1 MKSTLIQLEKVWKN
15 YKMGSETVHAL
26 RNIDLSINQ
35 NEFVVIVGPS
45 GSGKSTL
52 MNLVGCLDIPSAG
65 TIKLDQKDIS
75 KLSDNNLAVLRG
87 KKIGFVFQ
95 KFNLIA
101 NITALQN
108 VMLPMIFQGKSKE
121 KRLEKARELLTFVG
135 LQHRLTHKPNELSGG
150 EQQRVAI
157 ARALANDPEVILAD
171 EPTGNLD
178 SITGKK
184 IMDLFQSLHKNGKT
198 IIFVTHDNELTKYA
212 QKIVTIKDG
221 LINEKN
227 MRKIK

>member
-1 MKSTLIQLEKVWKN
+1 MRNTLIQLEKVCKN

-26 RNIDLSINQ
+26 KGVDLSINQ

-75 KLSDNNLAVLRG
+75 KLSDNKLAVLRG

-108 VMLPMIFQGKSKE
+108 VMLPMIFQGKSKD
-121 KRLEKARELLTFVG
+121 KRLEKAKELLTFVG
-135 LQHRLTHKPNELSGG
+135 LQHRLTHKPNELS
-150 EQQRVAI
+150 
-157 ARALANDPEVILAD
+157 
-171 EPTGNLD
+171 
-178 SITGKK
+178 
-184 IMDLFQSLHKNGKT
+184 
-198 IIFVTHDNELTKYA
+198 
-212 QKIVTIKDG
+212 
-221 LINEKN
+221 
-227 MRKIK
+227 